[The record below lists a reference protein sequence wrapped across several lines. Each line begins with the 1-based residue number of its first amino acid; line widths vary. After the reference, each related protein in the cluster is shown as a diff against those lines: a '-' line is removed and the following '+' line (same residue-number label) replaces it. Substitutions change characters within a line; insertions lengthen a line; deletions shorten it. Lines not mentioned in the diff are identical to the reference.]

1 MELQK
6 SSWQA
11 HRTTSRQTDIRTY
24 RAASSQLKIRI
35 LSLTIILSD
44 LHLAE
49 AVDVP
54 VGVHHLDD
62 IHGRHGD
69 LCGDCKPISIQKIT
83 SIRK

>member
-1 MELQK
+1 MY
-6 SSWQA
+6 
-11 HRTTSRQTDIRTY
+11 TMDRQTDIRTY

-35 LSLTIILSD
+35 LSLTIILSH

-62 IHGRHGD
+62 MHGRHGD